1 MIRPLRG
8 LYVITPDRAAPGP
21 ADAGPP
27 LVDLVTSAIQGG
39 ARVVQYRDKGSGLSR
54 RQTEASA
61 LLALCRGAG
70 IPLIVNDDVEL
81 AAAVGAD
88 GVHLGR
94 DDGDPRRA
102 REVLGPDALIGVS
115 CYDRLDLAQAAERA
129 GAGYVA
135 FGSFFASPTKPHA
148 ARPRPELLTEARRAL
163 GVPLVAI
170 GGITPQN
177 AGALIAAGA
186 DMVAVISGVF
196 SAPDVTAAARAYS
209 RLFPAPEH
217 PTEDPQ

>member
-8 LYVITPDRAAPGP
+8 LYVITPERTATRP
-21 ADAGPP
+21 ADPGPP
-27 LVDLVTSAIQGG
+27 LVELVTSAIQGG
-39 ARVVQYRDKGSGLSR
+39 ARVVQYRDKGPGWSR
-54 RQTEASA
+54 RQAEAAA

-94 DDGDPRRA
+94 HDADPRRA
-102 REVLGPDALIGVS
+102 RAVLGPDAVIGVS
-115 CYDRLDLAQAAERA
+115 CYDRLDLALAAEQA

-135 FGSFFASPTKPHA
+135 FGSFFPSPTKPHA
-148 ARPRPELLTEARRAL
+148 VRPGPDLLTEARRAL
-163 GVPLVAI
+163 RVPLVAI

-186 DMVAVISGVF
+186 DMVAVISGIF
-196 SAPDVTAAARAYS
+196 SAPDVTAAAQAYS

>member
-8 LYVITPDRAAPGP
+8 LYVITPDRAANGS
-21 ADAGPP
+21 ADPGPP
-27 LVDLVTSAIQGG
+27 LVDLVASAIQGG
-39 ARVVQYRDKGSGLSR
+39 ARVVQYRDKGPGWSR
-54 RQTEASA
+54 RQAAA
-61 LLALCRGAG
+61 LLTLCRAAG
-70 IPLIVNDDVEL
+70 IPLIVNDDIEL

-94 DDGDPRRA
+94 DDADPRRA
-102 REVLGPDALIGVS
+102 REVLGPEALIGVS
-115 CYDRLDLAQAAERA
+115 CYDRLDLALAAERA

-135 FGSFFASPTKPHA
+135 FGSFFPSPTKPHA
-148 ARPRPELLTEARRAL
+148 VRPGPDLLTEARRAL

-177 AGALIAAGA
+177 AGALITAGA
-186 DMVAVISGVF
+186 DMVALISGIF
-196 SAPDVTAAARAYS
+196 SAPDVTAAAQAYS

>member
-8 LYVITPDRAAPGP
+8 LYVITPDRAANGS
-21 ADAGPP
+21 ADPGPP
-27 LVDLVTSAIQGG
+27 LVDLVASAIQGG
-39 ARVVQYRDKGSGLSR
+39 ARVVQYRDKGPGWSR
-54 RQTEASA
+54 RQAAA
-61 LLALCRGAG
+61 LLTLCRAAG
-70 IPLIVNDDVEL
+70 IPLIVNDDIEL

-94 DDGDPRRA
+94 DDADPRRA
-102 REVLGPDALIGVS
+102 REVLGPEALIGVS
-115 CYDRLDLAQAAERA
+115 CYDRLDLALAAERA

-135 FGSFFASPTKPHA
+135 FGSFFPSPTKPHA
-148 ARPRPELLTEARRAL
+148 VRPGPDLLTEARRAL

-196 SAPDVTAAARAYS
+196 SAPDVTAAAQAYS
-209 RLFPAPEH
+209 RLFPAPER

>member
-8 LYVITPDRAAPGP
+8 LYVITPDRAANGS
-21 ADAGPP
+21 ADPGPP
-27 LVDLVTSAIQGG
+27 LVELVTSAIQGG
-39 ARVVQYRDKGSGLSR
+39 ARVVQYRDKGPGWSR
-54 RQTEASA
+54 RQAEAAA

-88 GVHLGR
+88 GIHLGR
-94 DDGDPRRA
+94 DDADPRRV
-102 REVLGPDALIGVS
+102 REVLGPEALIGVS
-115 CYDRLDLAQAAERA
+115 CYDRLDLALAAERA

-135 FGSFFASPTKPHA
+135 FGSFFPSPTKPHA
-148 ARPRPELLTEARRAL
+148 VRPRPDLLTEARRAL

-177 AGALIAAGA
+177 AGTLIAAGA

-217 PTEDPQ
+217 PTEDPR